1 LSIQSRAGD
10 VRNTIDLKYGNN
22 SALEVSAV
30 DPASVGLYGQL
41 AQIFTTTI
49 KHAADAQDQ
58 ADFI

>member
-1 LSIQSRAGD
+1 

-41 AQIFTTTI
+41 AQIFTLQPSNTRPMLKI
-49 KHAADAQDQ
+49 RPI
-58 ADFI
+58 FI